1 MNVVYTIKESVISA
15 NNPGTSS
22 QAFRFD
28 EDEGGGRRIDMMLR
42 WSIDLAILLITEESG
57 REGRKKGLR
66 KVICRAGIHLLVLP
80 KLMVAE
86 EKI

>member
-57 REGRKKGLR
+57 REGRKKKGL
-66 KVICRAGIHLLVLP
+66 
-80 KLMVAE
+80 
-86 EKI
+86 EK